1 MYSLPFECGQ
11 LTSGYNF
18 REWYSLSLSQHLRAA
33 NNSMARPG
41 ILCPIL
47 LSLMRFDL
55 TWVCTGLVRAVPAT
69 VSSCTQLSCCIYK
82 ILFPYRSPLP
92 LLPVLFLSPLLQ
104 WSLSLWRTARVM
116 YVPFGTEHSG
126 VSYFLHFIQL
136 WVSGLITIS

>member
-18 REWYSLSLSQHLRAA
+18 RERCSLSLSQHLRIA

-47 LSLMRFDL
+47 LSMMRFGL
-55 TWVCTGLVRAVPAT
+55 TWACTGLVRAVTAT
-69 VSSCTQLSCCIYK
+69 VSSCTQVSCWIYK
-82 ILFPYRSPLP
+82 ILFPYRNPLP
-92 LLPVLFLSPLLQ
+92 LLLILFLPPLLQ
-104 WSLSLWRTARVM
+104 WSLSLWRTACVM
-116 YVPFGTEHSG
+116 YVSFGTEHSG

>member
-18 REWYSLSLSQHLRAA
+18 RERCSLSLSQHLRIA

-41 ILCPIL
+41 ILGPIL
-47 LSLMRFDL
+47 LSMMRFGL
-55 TWVCTGLVRAVPAT
+55 TWVCTGLVHAIPVT

-92 LLPVLFLSPLLQ
+92 LLPILFLSPLLQ

-116 YVPFGTEHSG
+116 YVSFTTEHSG

-136 WVSGLITIS
+136 WASGLITIS